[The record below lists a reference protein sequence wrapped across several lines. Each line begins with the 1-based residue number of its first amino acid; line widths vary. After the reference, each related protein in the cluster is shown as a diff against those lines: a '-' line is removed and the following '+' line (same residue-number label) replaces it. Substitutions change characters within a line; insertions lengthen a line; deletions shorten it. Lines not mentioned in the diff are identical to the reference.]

1 MKHICI
7 YDHDQSKNKVLC
19 LDYFDESIGVLQ
31 DRDCPSAVEFAAAIL
46 REVLVNV
53 KPSNPLW
60 DKIKH
65 AAFVLHLATRSKHF
79 LSFYTFFHEVIKP
92 S

>member
-1 MKHICI
+1 MKHFCK
-7 YDHDQSKNKVLC
+7 YDESRNKISYV